1 LRLFQELFQK
11 DKKKHDLGVCIPDVS
26 RAKKGLETEEI
37 VPASHGFAVTGIFHV
52 HDSLMVKG
60 IAGGS
65 IRKKSK
71 AKFRGQKFE
80 VKSIQIENKETDLIE
95 EGQKGALFLKAS
107 KGKFPNIKIGD
118 ELEF

>member
-1 LRLFQELFQK
+1 LKLFQELFQK
-11 DKKKHDLGVCIPDVS
+11 EKKKHDLGVCIPNAS
-26 RAKKGLETEEI
+26 RARRGFAAEEI
-37 VPASHGFAVTGIFHV
+37 VPTSHCFVVSGIFHV

-60 IAGGS
+60 MAGGS
-65 IRKKSK
+65 IREKNK
-71 AKFRGQKFE
+71 AKFGGKKFE
-80 VKSIQIENKETDLIE
+80 VKGIQIENRETDLIE